1 MKRRTMSGCVYAVG
15 LAALLG
21 LGVYSVH
28 EAKAACSIYYVSA
41 ITEWQSE
48 PFGSFGPMQSPQ
60 PQVDVTWTSQGQA
73 PWLLYAAPTP
83 GNSVN
88 VTNLGVTP
96 TTREI
101 TAAEE
106 SYPGA
111 GDKFF
116 TISGLLLSTG
126 SDGLYQ
132 LSNWD
137 GTSWQCAGAHNVTIL
152 KP

>member
-1 MKRRTMSGCVYAVG
+1 MKRRTMSGCIYAAG

-41 ITEWQSE
+41 ITEWQSN
-48 PFGSFGPMQSPQ
+48 PAGSFGTIQTPQSE
-60 PQVDVTWTSQGQA
+60 VDVTWTSQGQA
-73 PWLLYAAPTP
+73 PWLLYGAATP
-83 GNSVN
+83 GNSW
-88 VTNLGVTP
+88 NLQTQGVTP

-101 TAAEE
+101 TDLEE
-106 SYPGA
+106 ENAGA

-116 TISGLLLSTG
+116 TITG
-126 SDGLYQ
+126 SLLRTYEDGLYQ

-137 GTSWQCAGAHNVTIL
+137 GTSWQCSGAHNVTIL